1 MHKSC
6 VINAE
11 NVREMIRSALHSA
24 NDAHLLHRLDGVL
37 LVAEGRSCG
46 EVAGWFG
53 VDRRTVERW
62 VRAAGARGVDG
73 LVDHHHG
80 GRPAK
85 VSSAQMQGVRLALL
99 APPSVYGYPDR
110 QWTGKRLAL
119 HLARQLGLEMSVRNC
134 QRMIAG
140 GGYRANAAASVLAF
154 NRNELR

>member
-6 VINAE
+6 VSNAE
-11 NVREMIRSALHSA
+11 NVREMIRNALHSA
-24 NDAHLLHRLDGVL
+24 KDGHLLHRLDGVL

-46 EVAGWFG
+46 EVASWFG

-62 VRAAGARGVDG
+62 VHAAGARGVDG

-85 VSSAQMQGVRLALL
+85 MSSAQGQGIRLALL
-99 APPSVYGYPDR
+99 ALPSVYGYPDR

-119 HLARQLGLEMSVRNC
+119 HLTRQFGLELSVRTC
-134 QRMIAG
+134 QRLIVRCQA
-140 GGYRANAAASVLAF
+140 
-154 NRNELR
+154 